1 LLVERR
7 RRIAHCGRASPG
19 IVFSGDRKEDQM
31 KAGFRAV
38 AAAAVVIAALSSR
51 GVQATPAVGFVGQTV
66 VMGTF
71 GDIDVFNHVVPPD
84 FWKTWHRSDVWLSW
98 QKTKGDSDLYIQSNT
113 WQPGATTG
121 WHSHPGHSLI
131 IITSGTVT
139 DYESDDRLCRPHVY
153 QAPATFVDEGG
164 DHVHMIRNETSQV
177 ATGYAVQLIP
187 AGATRRIDAAAPAN
201 CPS

>member
-1 LLVERR
+1 
-7 RRIAHCGRASPG
+7 
-19 IVFSGDRKEDQM
+19 M
-31 KAGFRAV
+31 KPAFRAV
-38 AAAAVVIAALSSR
+38 AAAALVIAALSSR

-66 VMGTF
+66 VKGTF

-84 FWKTWHRSDVWLSW
+84 FWKTLHRSDVWLSW

-139 DYESDDRLCRPHVY
+139 DYESGDRLCRPHVY

-164 DHVHMIRNETSQV
+164 DHVHMIRNETSQM

-187 AGATRRIDAAAPAN
+187 AGATRRIDADAPAN
-201 CPS
+201 CPN